1 MKDSPF
7 RTKEGQLA
15 AADIVKTPHGPA
27 TARVALEM
35 GLEDNDLKPT
45 HLNRKGRKVSEYF
58 VTCLCGVQIISPT
71 EEVKCAAC
79 GREIRIDW
87 QGAEG

>member
-1 MKDSPF
+1 MKDSPL
-7 RTKEGQLA
+7 RTKQGQLA
-15 AADIVKTPHGPA
+15 DALVQTPHGPA
-27 TARVALEM
+27 TVRVAHELA
-35 GLEDNDLKPT
+35 LEDAGELKPT

-58 VTCLCGVQIISPT
+58 VTCLCGVQIISTT